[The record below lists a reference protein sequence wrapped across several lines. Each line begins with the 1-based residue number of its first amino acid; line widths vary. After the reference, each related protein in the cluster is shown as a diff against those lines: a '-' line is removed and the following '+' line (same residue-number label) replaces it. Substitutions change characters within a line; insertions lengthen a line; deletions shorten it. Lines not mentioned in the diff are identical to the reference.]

1 MFLKCRTAAGRVYV
15 TVSELEDDPV
25 ERSNLAGR
33 GPDGRIFRS
42 NLPGDRYDADLL
54 FDDPHI
60 PYDGS

>member
-1 MFLKCRTAAGRVYV
+1 M

-54 FDDPHI
+54 FDDPNI
-60 PYDGS
+60 SYDGS